1 MAIYRSISKAVVA
14 ALVVVVLAS
23 CGSSKNIVY
32 FQGADTVNLEN
43 SGGLFDARIMPKDQ
57 LTIYVMT
64 SNPEASRQFNM
75 ATNFSSMSSY
85 GMSRQATTLQ
95 TYLVDNEGNINFPTI
110 GFIHV
115 EGLTKRECE
124 NRIRDLVR
132 PYLAAEENPY
142 VKVSMTSF
150 HITMIGETG
159 SRLIPV
165 TGERMTII
173 EALASAGDLT
183 MYGRRDNILLIRED
197 NTGKKSVHR
206 LDISDADIL
215 NSPYFYL
222 QQNDVIYVEPNQTL
236 INRTAISN
244 NTLWMSLISSV
255 VSLSTLI
262 VALLK

>member
-85 GMSRQATTLQ
+85 GISSQATTLQ

-165 TGERMTII
+165 TSERMTII

>member
-1 MAIYRSISKAVVA
+1 
-14 ALVVVVLAS
+14 
-23 CGSSKNIVY
+23 
-32 FQGADTVNLEN
+32 
-43 SGGLFDARIMPKDQ
+43 
-57 LTIYVMT
+57 
-64 SNPEASRQFNM
+64 
-75 ATNFSSMSSY
+75 
-85 GMSRQATTLQ
+85 
-95 TYLVDNEGNINFPTI
+95 
-110 GFIHV
+110 
-115 EGLTKRECE
+115 
-124 NRIRDLVR
+124 
-132 PYLAAEENPY
+132 
-142 VKVSMTSF
+142 
-150 HITMIGETG
+150 MIGETG

>member
-85 GMSRQATTLQ
+85 GMSSQTTTLQ